1 MTKQVGD
8 LQRQINEEQ
17 QNYRIFLEERENSI
31 RTLTEELEQLSVE
44 LQGLTDTKEVHLLFI
59 EVIYTHVHVRS
70 FFKVNV
76 FAVR

>member
-17 QNYRIFLEERENSI
+17 QNYRSFLEERENSI